1 MTGRR
6 SYIEAENIKE
16 VIDAIQLPD
25 GWIDQF
31 AKHPSIID
39 ILVYLAH
46 EAGVTDRQFIE
57 SRRKVPYF
65 SKARWEEVAPKLGL
79 QTNLDAPGLELA
91 RYSPPACYLP
101 ASFHEELFQ
110 AGWRMMDV
118 YKERVDQD
126 REAAKV

>member
-1 MTGRR
+1 MAGLTN
-6 SYIEAENIKE
+6 S
-16 VIDAIQLPD
+16 
-25 GWIDQF
+25 
-31 AKHPSIID
+31 PSI
-39 ILVYLAH
+39 LPSSTSSSTSR
-46 EAGVTDRQFIE
+46 VTDRQFIE